1 MTELLEM
8 SARLPTVLAGPREPQ
23 WATLFI
29 LKVVLKML
37 KASYCILLKNA
48 DPARTQ
54 KNIFMKYKNC
64 RIVLKYCCLN
74 LSKNCEMREFNGPIF
89 KVDFLA
95 MFQKKT
101 NIG

>member
-1 MTELLEM
+1 MGHIIHFEGCFKNVK
-8 SARLPTVLAGPREPQ
+8 S
-23 WATLFI
+23 
-29 LKVVLKML
+29 
-37 KASYCILLKNA
+37 ILLHIVEECR
-48 DPARTQ
+48 PARTQ

-89 KVDFLA
+89 KVDFLV